1 MNTLTTNFNKA
12 YPEFSTSSFSG
23 SCIVE
28 EHENDGKDALQQ
40 LEILGIEGYR
50 FPHELVEKTSSFAD
64 IAKTPVLQ
72 NQNHCGVLKLNCDR
86 VVLFE
91 WKGQKIL
98 LFCELKSTFDTEE
111 IAHAKDQIVGSWVKI
126 RSLLQTLQG
135 FDLDMYK
142 PVGLIVSFEPT
153 QEQLNALSKNY
164 DLKSA
169 FAVNLSAERFRTM
182 QAAKTNKY
190 FHPLNVG
197 TIDLFYL
204 PVPGRQKT
212 FSVDI
217 NSIIK

>member
-1 MNTLTTNFNKA
+1 MKTLASNFNIA

-28 EHENDGKDALQQ
+28 EHENDRKDAFQQ
-40 LEILGIEGYR
+40 LEILGIDGYR

-72 NQNHCGVLKLNCDR
+72 NKNHCGVLKLNCDR
-86 VVLFE
+86 VILFE
-91 WKGQKIL
+91 LEGQKII

-126 RSLLQTLQG
+126 RSLFQTLQD
-135 FDLDMYK
+135 FDLDKYK
-142 PVGLIVSFEPT
+142 PIGLIVSFEPT
-153 QEQLNALSKNY
+153 QEQLDALSKNY

-169 FAVNLSAERFRTM
+169 FAVNLNIDRFRTM
-182 QAAKTNKY
+182 PASKTNKY

-204 PVPGRQKT
+204 PVPGRRKAY
-212 FSVDI
+212 SVDI
-217 NSIIK
+217 HTIIK